1 MLVAYQAAQ
10 EMIQAL
16 VPILPVIHRHDR
28 KLADQMKEAANSV
41 LLNIGEG
48 EHCAGGDRIQ
58 HFRIAKG
65 SAGEVRSALDA
76 ARAWQL
82 PISDEVARARVSR
95 VLGLLYGLIH
105 GPKRFR
111 EAARS

>member
-1 MLVAYQAAQ
+1 MLHAYVAAQ
-10 EMIQAL
+10 EMISSL
-16 VPILPVIHRHDR
+16 VPILPVIARHDR
-28 KLADQMKEAANSV
+28 KLAEQMKEAANSV

-48 EHCAGGDRIQ
+48 EHRAGGDRIQ

-65 SAGEVRSALDA
+65 SAGEVRSCLDA

-82 PISDEVARARVSR
+82 PINDTVPRARVHR

-111 EAARS
+111 GG